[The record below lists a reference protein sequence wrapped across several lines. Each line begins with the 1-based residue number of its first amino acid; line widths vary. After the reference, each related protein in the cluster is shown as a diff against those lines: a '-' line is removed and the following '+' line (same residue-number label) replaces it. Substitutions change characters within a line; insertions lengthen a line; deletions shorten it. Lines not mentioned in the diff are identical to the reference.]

1 KEIKVLIDDSV
12 AKVDDGSALV
22 NRAGKTMDEIVASV
36 NRVAEIIAEISA
48 ASAEQS
54 SGIEQ
59 VSQAITHMDEGT
71 QQNAALV
78 EQASAA
84 ARSLEQQSSVLV
96 ETVAAF
102 RLDSSLDE
110 DLERI
115 EAEAAGMVPGATK
128 PRPSADRTAV
138 AEASSASSNAGKPPR
153 SVPRPATAAS
163 NDQHWQEF

>member
-1 KEIKVLIDDSV
+1 
-12 AKVDDGSALV
+12 AKVDDGSTLV
-22 NRAGKTMDEIVASV
+22 NRAGTTMDEIVASV

-84 ARSLEQQSSVLV
+84 ARSLEQQSAVLV

-102 RLDSSLDE
+102 RLSDAFSAELA
-110 DLERI
+110 RI
-115 EAEAAGMVPGATK
+115 GVEAISGEQPQPPLSRPDAQPA
-128 PRPSADRTAV
+128 PRRPVARPKAV
-138 AEASSASSNAGKPPR
+138 
-153 SVPRPATAAS
+153 VAS
-163 NDQHWQEF
+163 NDQEWQDFYPPPCCQQQGGAPGMGAPFF